1 MPDEEYSVSRGADRR
16 RVEIAVTLVIEG
28 DEAEHRATTLDL
40 SNYGLRLRSDV
51 TLLPGQH
58 VGLLLSTRPDCFIK
72 ARVAWVGKS
81 DSPQAGQAGFAFSN
95 AVTGPV
101 C

>member
-1 MPDEEYSVSRGADRR
+1 MREEELSAPRGADRQP
-16 RVEIAVTLVIEG
+16 VQIAVTLVIEG
-28 DEAEHRATTLDL
+28 DEAEHRGTTVDL

-58 VGLLLSTRPDCFIK
+58 VGLLLSTRPDGFIK
-72 ARVAWVGKS
+72 ARVVWVGKS
-81 DSPQAGQAGFAFSN
+81 DSPEARQAGFAFSSP
-95 AVTGPV
+95 VTGPV

>member
-1 MPDEEYSVSRGADRR
+1 MPVEESSSPRGADRKP
-16 RVEIAVTLVIEG
+16 VQIAVTLVIEG
-28 DEAEHRATTLDL
+28 DEAEHRATTVDL

-51 TLLPGQH
+51 TLLPGQR
-58 VGLLLSTRPDCFIK
+58 VDLLISTRPDCFIK

-81 DSPQAGQAGFAFSN
+81 DSAQTGQAGFQFLQPLR
-95 AVTGPV
+95 GPV